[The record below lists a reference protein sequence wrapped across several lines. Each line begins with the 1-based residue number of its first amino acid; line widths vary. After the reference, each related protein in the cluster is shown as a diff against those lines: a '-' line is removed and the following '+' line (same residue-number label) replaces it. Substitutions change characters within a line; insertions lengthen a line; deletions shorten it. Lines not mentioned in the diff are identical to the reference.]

1 MNGAGIVGG
10 VGQAGRYEGLRRQV
24 SLLALV
30 LVNLL
35 PLLGVLFFHWDVA
48 ALVVL
53 YWSENLVLGFYTL
66 LKMLVKSPLGGLGSG
81 LFFLIHYGGF
91 CAVHGLFIMALLV
104 DGNVD
109 PMPGDPWPLFLVF
122 PQLLLNVVRQVLD
135 YAPPEWLFAFGALVI
150 SHGISFVVNF
160 LLADEREELSLR
172 DLMGAPYGRIVVL
185 HVAIILGGF
194 AVMAL
199 GEPVALLVVLVLL
212 KLALDIKLHL
222 REHGATPRAA
232 RPAPG
237 NP

>member
-1 MNGAGIVGG
+1 
-10 VGQAGRYEGLRRQV
+10 
-24 SLLALV
+24 
-30 LVNLL
+30 
-35 PLLGVLFFHWDVA
+35 
-48 ALVVL
+48 
-53 YWSENLVLGFYTL
+53 
-66 LKMLVKSPLGGLGSG
+66 MLVKSPLGGLGSG
-81 LFFLIHYGGF
+81 IFFLIHYGGF
-91 CAVHGLFIMALLV
+91 CAVHGLLIMTLLV
-104 DGNVD
+104 DGDVD

-135 YAPPEWLFAFGALVI
+135 YAPPEWLIAFVALVI
-150 SHGISFVVNF
+150 SHGISFVMNF
-160 LLADEREELSLR
+160 LLADERDELSLR

-222 REHGATPRAA
+222 REHGATRGAA
-232 RPAPG
+232 RQPPG

>member
-1 MNGAGIVGG
+1 MSGAGLVRG
-10 VGQAGRYEGLRRQV
+10 VAEVNRYDGLRRQV

-35 PLLGVLFFHWDVA
+35 PLLGVLFFHWDVT

-66 LKMLVKSPLGGLGSG
+66 LKMLVKSPIGGLGSG
-81 LFFLIHYGGF
+81 IFFLIHYGGF
-91 CAVHGLFIMALLV
+91 CAVHGLFIVALLI
-104 DGNVD
+104 DENVD

-122 PQLLLNVVRQVLD
+122 PQLLINVVRQVLD
-135 YAPPEWLFAFGALVI
+135 YAPPEWLFAFVALAI
-150 SHGISFVVNF
+150 SHGISFVMNF
-160 LLADEREELSLR
+160 LLADERDELTLR

-199 GEPVALLVVLVLL
+199 GQPVALLVVLVLL

-222 REHGATPRAA
+222 REHGATAGAA
-232 RPAPG
+232 RTPG
-237 NP
+237 ETA